1 MYKTLFYLLILIL
14 KKKKLKIKKNIINT
28 LLLKNYKN
36 LINI

>member
-14 KKKKLKIKKNIINT
+14 KKKKLKIKKNIINK